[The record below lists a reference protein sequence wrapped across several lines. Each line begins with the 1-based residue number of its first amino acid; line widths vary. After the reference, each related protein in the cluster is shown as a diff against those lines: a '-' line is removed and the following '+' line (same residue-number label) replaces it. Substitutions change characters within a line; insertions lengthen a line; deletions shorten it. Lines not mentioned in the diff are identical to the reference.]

1 MSMPKVFDL
10 QLNDSNSKIVEAIEQ
25 HAQNN
30 IQYTLDGVFD
40 FMNNRK
46 DYSPTYHVFKEYFVM
61 CWSGQKKVVKNQTFY
76 SRVDIELI
84 NEQVRLFYSTLD
96 EVEIHYDS
104 DSFQIVEYVNFGLN
118 GQNKYLKLEETSIT
132 FFDNAQYNIET
143 KLLFQP
149 PVYDKKTL
157 HHIYNINNALLE
169 KLKTQKTLKKHEQED
184 LKNLPITYLICHFN
198 GFDLAL
204 HQLEASKPL
213 LAKHSEN
220 MYNLYKETIRILRKV
235 KYN

>member
-1 MSMPKVFDL
+1 M
-10 QLNDSNSKIVEAIEQ
+10 
-25 HAQNN
+25 
-30 IQYTLDGVFD
+30 
-40 FMNNRK
+40 
-46 DYSPTYHVFKEYFVM
+46 
-61 CWSGQKKVVKNQTFY
+61 
-76 SRVDIELI
+76 DIELI

-96 EVEIHYDS
+96 EVKINYDANC
-104 DSFQIVEYVNFGLN
+104 FQIVEYVNFGLN

-157 HHIYNINNALLE
+157 HHIYNINNTLLE
-169 KLKTQKTLKKHEQED
+169 KLKTQKIFKKHEQED

-204 HQLEASKPL
+204 NQLEISKAL
-213 LAKHSEN
+213 LAKYSEDT
-220 MYNLYKETIRILRKV
+220 YSLYKEAMRILRKV